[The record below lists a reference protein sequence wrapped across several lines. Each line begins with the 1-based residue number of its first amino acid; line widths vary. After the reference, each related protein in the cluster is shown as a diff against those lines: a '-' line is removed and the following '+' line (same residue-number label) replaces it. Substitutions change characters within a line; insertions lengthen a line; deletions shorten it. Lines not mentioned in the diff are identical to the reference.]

1 MNENNNAN
9 VQIYYLCNDT
19 DSEKD
24 NDCKKLIE
32 MVNVIVLN
40 KLLNNPR
47 YINKNNK
54 IAYTILNDNIN
65 RSTNKLNLPEMT
77 KEEREKYENENYAV
91 IVSDLDEYMN
101 NLANNGVDT
110 NGQNMGQDMGEN
122 QSHHMDQNQ
131 NQSHHMGENQSH
143 YMGQIPNKNLQ
154 PTIQGDGSRIEKIK
168 NKMDQRLQSA
178 LKQKNI
184 HYKPSDSLHKY
195 MPTHLPHM
203 PKGGNISKRKSY
215 KKQADQKTKNHK
227 KTKTIRKK

>member
-1 MNENNNAN
+1 MSNNNSN

-24 NDCKKLIE
+24 NDCKKILELANI
-32 MVNVIVLN
+32 IALN
-40 KLLNNPR
+40 KLLKNPR

-110 NGQNMGQDMGEN
+110 QGQGMDQGIGIGQGMDMQNMI
-122 QSHHMDQNQ
+122 H
-131 NQSHHMGENQSH
+131 
-143 YMGQIPNKNLQ
+143 IP
-154 PTIQGDGSRIEKIK
+154 T
-168 NKMDQRLQSA
+168 
-178 LKQKNI
+178 
-184 HYKPSDSLHKY
+184 H
-195 MPTHLPHM
+195 MPTHLPHI
-203 PKGGNISKRKSY
+203 PKGGNISKKKSY
-215 KKQADQKTKNHK
+215 KKQPRQKTKTHK
-227 KTKTIRKK
+227 KSKGIRKK

>member
-1 MNENNNAN
+1 MNKDNNAN

-32 MVNVIVLN
+32 MANVIVLN

-65 RSTNKLNLPEMT
+65 RSTNKLKLREMT
-77 KEEREKYENENYAV
+77 KEEMEEYENENYAV

-110 NGQNMGQDMGEN
+110 QGQG
-122 QSHHMDQNQ
+122 MDQGIGQGMNM
-131 NQSHHMGENQSH
+131 QSMIHM
-143 YMGQIPNKNLQ
+143 
-154 PTIQGDGSRIEKIK
+154 PT
-168 NKMDQRLQSA
+168 N
-178 LKQKNI
+178 
-184 HYKPSDSLHKY
+184 
-195 MPTHLPHM
+195 MPTHMPHI

-215 KKQADQKTKNHK
+215 KKQPRQKNSKTHK
-227 KTKTIRKK
+227 KSKRIRKK

>member
-9 VQIYYLCNDT
+9 VQLYYLCNDT

-40 KLLNNPR
+40 KLLKNPR

-77 KEEREKYENENYAV
+77 KEEREKYENENYEV

-101 NLANNGVDT
+101 NLTNNGVDT
-110 NGQNMGQDMGEN
+110 QGQG
-122 QSHHMDQNQ
+122 MDTDQGMVQ
-131 NQSHHMGENQSH
+131 NQSQHMEQP
-143 YMGQIPNKNLQ
+143 MGQIPNKNLQ
-154 PTIQGDGSRIEKIK
+154 HTIQGDGSRMEKIK